1 MLFATIL
8 TLVVTTHIKLIKKQL
23 FFEFY
28 STYTLKFIQ
37 LLYCVVLTT
46 IIIITVVVITTLVIL
61 FYIIIVVINIY
72 GAVVTTSVI

>member
-8 TLVVTTHIKLIKKQL
+8 TLVVTTHINLIKKQL

-37 LLYCVVLTT
+37 PLYCMVLTT
-46 IIIITVVVITTLVIL
+46 IIIITVVITTLVIL

-72 GAVVTTSVI
+72 GAVVTTNVI

>member
-37 LLYCVVLTT
+37 PLYCMVLTT
-46 IIIITVVVITTLVIL
+46 IIIITVVITTLVIL

-72 GAVVTTSVI
+72 GAVVTTNVI